1 MTPSR
6 HLVLCLTAV
15 LLAAPP
21 AFAQVKVLGWFNPKA
36 PSAPPVL
43 VYEVTTFADQPVMCG
58 DSDCGVHHIVERSGV
73 VVDLAQAKEGE
84 LILLSSNAEPEP
96 ESQGATFDALL
107 EKTPPTVQ
115 AAMGRA
121 TPDKAHQLDIT
132 ITTGQGQW
140 KGAAFEWKSS
150 RPRPAKGA
158 AAEEGTPY
166 GHALVFDA
174 PQGKPKHLLADVPL
188 RAATGTLTPY
198 WHPGGVFLALA
209 VVPTGADAD
218 VAVARTTGPAIEVL
232 GDESVFKARV
242 KDAQGQTVS
251 PIDRVAHELWRQGF
265 NLVRTARAVKK
276 RDLTAV
282 YATPGAMAD
291 VASVARAL
299 VGGTAS
305 VEPLSWKTDCDVVV
319 ALGAAAK

>member
-6 HLVLCLTAV
+6 HLALCLTVA

-21 AFAQVKVLGWFNPKA
+21 ALAQVKVLGWANAKA
-36 PSAPPVL
+36 PAAAPVL
-43 VYEVTTFADQPVMCG
+43 AYEVTTKADQPVMCG
-58 DSDCGVHHIVERSGV
+58 DSDCGVHHIIERSGV

-115 AAMGRA
+115 AVTGRA
-121 TPDKAHQLDIT
+121 TADKAHQLDIT
-132 ITTGQGQW
+132 ITTGKGEW
-140 KGAAFEWKSS
+140 KGASLQWKSS
-150 RPRPAKGA
+150 QPRPTKGA

-166 GHALVFDA
+166 GHALVFDV
-174 PQGKPKHLLADVPL
+174 PPGQPKHLIADVPL

-209 VVPTGADAD
+209 VVPNGADAD
-218 VAVARTTGPAIEVL
+218 VVVARTTGAAIEVL
-232 GDESVFKARV
+232 ADESVFKFRV
-242 KDAQGQTVS
+242 KDAQGQSVS
-251 PIDRVAHELWRQGF
+251 AVERVANELWRHGF

-282 YATPGAMAD
+282 YATPAAMPE
-291 VASVARAL
+291 VASMAKAL

-305 VEPLSWKTDCDVVV
+305 VEPLSWKTDCEIVV
-319 ALGAAAK
+319 ALGAAK